1 MRLRLLLLHLG
12 STVCALPAHEPSHGQ
27 KVKGVYQDY
36 GSEKVRGG
44 KIDASVL
51 AIILV
56 NIGGWGVLEP
66 WITPSI
72 FESLDQSLGIV
83 DEFTLCQKLPGQ
95 AASILNA
102 HWSTFYTF
110 VSCFEIAGNM
120 PRLADF
126 QAIAATGI
134 NTVRIPV
141 GLAHQLT
148 FS

>member
-1 MRLRLLLLHLG
+1 MVPRKFEE
-12 STVCALPAHEPSHGQ
+12 V
-27 KVKGVYQDY
+27 
-36 GSEKVRGG
+36 
-44 KIDASVL
+44 KIDALVL

-72 FESLDQSLGIV
+72 FENLDQSLGIV

-95 AASILNA
+95 AASILNS
-102 HWSTFYTF
+102 HWSTFYRF
-110 VSCFEIAGNM
+110 SCFEIADNIL
-120 PRLADF
+120 RLADF
-126 QAIAATGI
+126 QAIAATGV

-141 GLAHQLT
+141 GFAHRLT